1 MENRALGRFMD
12 NHECQLLA
20 EMGIDGFA
28 YITAESEGNG
38 KLSPL
43 HLWKHSKW
51 FPGKEEI

>member
-28 YITAESEGNG
+28 CITAETERNE
-38 KLSPL
+38 KPSPL
-43 HLWKHSKW
+43 HLWNNSLEKKKSK
-51 FPGKEEI
+51 

>member
-43 HLWKHSKW
+43 HLWKHSK
-51 FPGKEEI
+51 